1 MASLNSG
8 IGVPQ
13 IIIDSLADASINA
26 MEVKISHESFVLGK
40 TSTVEKRWSSLV
52 KEIQSWLSPNEPSF
66 ILLKSGHPNT
76 AFKWTLIQFI
86 PDTSSVRD
94 KMIYSSSKALLVKE
108 LHQDQKYLFQIFAT
122 QVKEVTSAGLDE
134 FAASSEAPNPLSDKE
149 KEKQIHQYEEVRVST
164 MFSKFILNLLM

>member
-8 IGVPQ
+8 IGVSQ
-13 IIIDSLADASINA
+13 IIIDSLADDSINA

-40 TSTVEKRWSSLV
+40 TSNVEKRWSSLV

-76 AFKWTLIQFI
+76 SFKWTLIQFI
-86 PDTSSVRD
+86 PDTSSVRE

-108 LHQDQKYLFQIFAT
+108 LHQDQLFQIFAT

-134 FAASSEAPNPLSDKE
+134 FAISSEAPNPLSDKE

-164 MFSKFILNLLM
+164 MFSEFILNLLM